1 MAFNYSPKVVTDGLV
16 MYLDAGN
23 NRSYASGS
31 TSWLDLSR
39 GGNIGTLINGPTFS
53 SANGGSLFF
62 DGTNDYVDLNSN
74 NIVAGTNPFTIE
86 SFYKTTGASNGA
98 IFTNYGT
105 GYGSG
110 VWFAGRYGIW
120 INAAVYVINAPLPL
134 GTYHMTATRDG
145 SGNVRLYINGV
156 LNNTGTLTGN
166 IPSNINFR
174 IGSDVNGFAEQLTGN
189 LYSLKVYNR
198 ALSAQEV
205 LQNYNALKGRFNL

>member
-16 MYLDAGN
+16 LYLDAGN

-39 GGNIGTLINGPTFS
+39 GGNVGTLINGPTFS

-98 IFTNYGT
+98 IFTNYGGGFAT
-105 GYGSG
+105 G
-110 VWFAGRYGIW
+110 VWFAGRYGIY
-120 INAAVYVINAPLPL
+120 INNSVYAVGAPLPL
-134 GTYHMTATRDG
+134 GTYHMAATRDG

-156 LNNTGTLTGN
+156 LNNTGTLTQS

-174 IGSDVNGFAEQLTGN
+174 IGSNVNVFNEPLTGN

-198 ALSAQEV
+198 VLSAQEV